1 MMFEPAQ
8 RALPVFVIGDSHALP
23 YKNMLFRDK
32 WTGKWVMTRSK
43 YISGLTAYD
52 FFNLERQEFSPS
64 VIECLEY
71 EGLIRDG
78 RATHL
83 SKEEIDFSIARAS
96 GLAVTP
102 PLILFT
108 IGDIDIRGVL
118 LPMLG
123 DHYDFV
129 PPFELPYPLLDRQ
142 IIPWDMIAELIER
155 RLSPFVEGLRQL
167 RVAGFNRIYVQ
178 LVVPPTTDED
188 RIRQVHGISCPLP
201 VRTKLVASFNR
212 ILAESMKAIEVPIVD
227 IWPQVTGNDGYLLGE
242 YELDG
247 VHLPPKAAKMQ
258 LEQLL
263 QHAINCQWESVNH
276 VRYEMFY
283 RMACGLAPIEK
294 QTGDVS

>member
-1 MMFEPAQ
+1 MFESAQ

-23 YKNMLFRDK
+23 YRNMLFRDM
-32 WTGKWVMTRSK
+32 WTGQWVTVRSK

-52 FFNLERQEFSPS
+52 FFDSETQEFLPA
-64 VIECLEY
+64 VIEYLEY
-71 EGLIRDG
+71 EGLTRDG
-78 RATHL
+78 AATHL
-83 SKEEIDFSIARAS
+83 SMDEVDFSIARAA
-96 GLAVTP
+96 GLPVTP
-102 PLILFT
+102 PLIMFT
-108 IGDIDIRGVL
+108 VGDIDIRGVL

-123 DHYDFV
+123 DQYDFV

-188 RIRQVHGISCPLP
+188 RIRKVHGISCPLA
-201 VRTKLVASFNR
+201 VRSKLVASFNR
-212 ILAESMKAIEVPIVD
+212 ILAERMKAIEVPIVD
-227 IWPQVTGNDGYLLGE
+227 IWPQVTGNDGYLLRE

-247 VHLPPKAAKMQ
+247 VHLPPSAAKMQ

-263 QHAINCQWESVNH
+263 EHAINCPWESVNH
-276 VRYEMFY
+276 VRYKMFY
-283 RMACGLAPIEK
+283 RIACGLAPIEN
-294 QTGDVS
+294 QTGNVS